1 MAKQLIDNILNLAK
15 NMPEEKKQEWF
26 RGMKNVSSAFIETAK
41 DYKRDQQRIKQE
53 AKRELEKKL
62 SNSWDNNLRL
72 SAEHIN
78 MLLVKCDMHNQEQVK
93 NVCVLLDTLI
103 ETLDI
108 RYQNKG
114 RK

>member
-1 MAKQLIDNILNLAK
+1 MAKQLIDSILNFAK

-26 RGMKNVSSAFIETAK
+26 REIKNVSSAFRETAK
-41 DYKRDQQRIKQE
+41 DCKRDRQRIKQE
-53 AKRELEKKL
+53 AKRELEKRL
-62 SNSWDNNLRL
+62 SNSWDNNLRI

-78 MLLVKCDMHNQEQVK
+78 ILLVKCDKYNQEQVE